1 MEVMLNL
8 VDTLME
14 IGVHKNWQ
22 TDEDQD
28 PQPETVDP
36 LAEFQKEKESKAR
49 ITSTTK
55 RRFFSSNECHF
66 SSFLDF
72 RKETLVFLV
81 LKVKIRR
88 MLKPVKIKKNRRK
101 KKISTAPI
109 ICLCIL
115 F

>member
-55 RRFFSSNECHF
+55 HRFFFHPMSATSHLFWISGKRLWYTLCSKSRFDEC
-66 SSFLDF
+66 
-72 RKETLVFLV
+72 
-81 LKVKIRR
+81 
-88 MLKPVKIKKNRRK
+88 
-101 KKISTAPI
+101 
-109 ICLCIL
+109 
-115 F
+115 